1 MIIKDIVVEDFC
13 NYKKPSLFIIFP
25 YCSFKCDKE
34 CGKAVCQNSHLVKLD
49 NKEISLKTLIN
60 YYINNNITSAIVLG
74 GLEPFD
80 SWEDLLELIKEFRK
94 VTKDDIVIYTGYTEK
109 ELSEKLN
116 FLTEYD
122 NIIVKFG
129 RFIPD
134 NESHLDPVLGI
145 YLSSENQYARRI
157 S

>member
-49 NKEISLKTLIN
+49 NKEVSLKTLIN

-80 SWEDLLELIKEFRK
+80 SWDDLLELIKEFRE

-116 FLTEYD
+116 FLTRYD

-134 NESHLDPVLGI
+134 NKSHLDTTLGI

>member
-49 NKEISLKTLIN
+49 NKEVSLKTLIN

-80 SWEDLLELIKEFRK
+80 SWDDLLGLIKEFRE

-116 FLTEYD
+116 FLTRYD

-134 NESHLDPVLGI
+134 NKSHLDATLGI